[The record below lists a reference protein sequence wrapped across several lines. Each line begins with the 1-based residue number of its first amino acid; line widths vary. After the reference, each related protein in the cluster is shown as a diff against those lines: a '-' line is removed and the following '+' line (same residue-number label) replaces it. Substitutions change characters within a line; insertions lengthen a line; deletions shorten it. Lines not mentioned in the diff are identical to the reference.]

1 MCPLTFAIVLIVL
14 LLASPSAWCF
24 SRISLPITHQ
34 RVFSTARCSSTRQ
47 DAATTTTTST
57 GSSSPPRPQQQ
68 GEDRLHRL
76 QGKLLKEMRK
86 ICKDYQMIQE
96 GDHVMICVSGGKDSA
111 TLLSL
116 FLLLQKRLPVNFE
129 ITAVHVDQKQPGYNG
144 TSLVQW
150 LDSDLDVKYK
160 IVEEDTYSIVLDK
173 TDPGKSFCAVC
184 SRLRRGILYT
194 TALELGC
201 NKIALGHH
209 ADDALET
216 LLLNMVYGG
225 QMKAMPARYQ
235 SKRGSLAVMRP
246 LIASRED
253 DIAEYAALMDFPILP
268 CNLCSN
274 QADLQ
279 RPTIKMLL
287 KTLQSMNPTAG
298 QNMLRACQ
306 DVRPSHLLDQSLRK
320 ACGMDPI
327 TGEVVDDE
335 DAQLNA

>member
-1 MCPLTFAIVLIVL
+1 MQSVTKGV
-14 LLASPSAWCF
+14 
-24 SRISLPITHQ
+24 
-34 RVFSTARCSSTRQ
+34 
-47 DAATTTTTST
+47 
-57 GSSSPPRPQQQ
+57 
-68 GEDRLHRL
+68 
-76 QGKLLKEMRK
+76 
-86 ICKDYQMIQE
+86 
-96 GDHVMICVSGGKDSA
+96 
-111 TLLSL
+111 
-116 FLLLQKRLPVNFE
+116 
-129 ITAVHVDQKQPGYNG
+129 
-144 TSLVQW
+144 
-150 LDSDLDVKYK
+150 
-160 IVEEDTYSIVLDK
+160 
-173 TDPGKSFCAVC
+173 
-184 SRLRRGILYT
+184 LYT

-335 DAQLNA
+335 DEQLNA